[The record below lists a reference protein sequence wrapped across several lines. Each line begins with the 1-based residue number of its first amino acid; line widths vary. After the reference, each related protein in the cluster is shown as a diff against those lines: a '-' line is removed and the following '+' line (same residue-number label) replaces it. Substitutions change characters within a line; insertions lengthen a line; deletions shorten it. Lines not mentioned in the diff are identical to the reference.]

1 MTSGSLTF
9 WLVTRMVEAGW
20 WSMNIGF
27 KELCTRLYML
37 QILTG
42 NVRDK
47 LVNIVKYLGI
57 P

>member
-1 MTSGSLTF
+1 
-9 WLVTRMVEAGW
+9 MVEAGW